1 MQHRLLSELIV
12 NENLLSFV
20 AKYHIS
26 RNQVCHQVITM
37 KTTHRWLH
45 KLPWNEKAL
54 HQWII
59 QVNLVILHLDTKY
72 NYLCFSYKLR
82 IRKRGS
88 DRKWWNEQEKRN
100 TGGVL
105 SPTTLSTLVGK
116 SQLVNLSLQRQR
128 FRSVQENQFA
138 HRFETWNKEKDT
150 KRWWQFQKALKIP
163 VTFQRRHTIHSFL
176 LYPPLYR
183 I

>member
-1 MQHRLLSELIV
+1 MAPQASLEWKSSPPMDYSGQPGHP
-12 NENLLSFV
+12 
-20 AKYHIS
+20 
-26 RNQVCHQVITM
+26 
-37 KTTHRWLH
+37 LH
-45 KLPWNEKAL
+45 S
-54 HQWII
+54 
-59 QVNLVILHLDTKY
+59 DTIY
-72 NYLCFSYKLR
+72 NHLCFSYKLR

-100 TGGVL
+100 TEGVL

-183 I
+183 IQGSSKKSFRFAIAKFG

>member
-20 AKYHIS
+20 AKYHLS

-105 SPTTLSTLVGK
+105 SFTNNTI
-116 SQLVNLSLQRQR
+116 
-128 FRSVQENQFA
+128 QFIREVPFCEPFSA
-138 HRFETWNKEKDT
+138 KTKISPCTRKPICPPLETWNKEKDT
-150 KRWWQFQKALKIP
+150 KR
-163 VTFQRRHTIHSFL
+163 
-176 LYPPLYR
+176 
-183 I
+183 

>member
-1 MQHRLLSELIV
+1 MLYKTNNVLQHRLLSELIV

-20 AKYHIS
+20 AKYHLS

-59 QVNLVILHLDTKY
+59 QVNLVILHSDTKY
-72 NYLCFSYKLR
+72 NYLCFSYKRR

-88 DRKWWNEQEKRN
+88 ERK
-100 TGGVL
+100 
-105 SPTTLSTLVGK
+105 
-116 SQLVNLSLQRQR
+116 
-128 FRSVQENQFA
+128 
-138 HRFETWNKEKDT
+138 
-150 KRWWQFQKALKIP
+150 
-163 VTFQRRHTIHSFL
+163 
-176 LYPPLYR
+176 
-183 I
+183 